1 VTDGTPKRA
10 AGVNRQR
17 PSRVGKAIRSGP
29 NEGYPSFENKSCG
42 LQTSV
47 ERTEGRCLDRP
58 TRFET
63 HGLAKLDLITRDARD
78 EEHSESEH
86 GIGQGH
92 ARSTRAKSSRA
103 GKALTA
109 KRIAVGTTEDAGVAS

>member
-1 VTDGTPKRA
+1 MHD
-10 AGVNRQR
+10 
-17 PSRVGKAIRSGP
+17 
-29 NEGYPSFENKSCG
+29 
-42 LQTSV
+42 
-47 ERTEGRCLDRP
+47 
-58 TRFET
+58 
-63 HGLAKLDLITRDARD
+63 LAKLDLITRDARD
-78 EEHSESEH
+78 EEPSEGEH